1 MPRSSRILASSR
13 NRLHAQSVSS
23 KPAAGASATLKMV
36 GLTMG
41 SGDSDGDDVEARAL
55 GRIAA
60 N

>member
-1 MPRSSRILASSR
+1 LE
-13 NRLHAQSVSS
+13 
-23 KPAAGASATLKMV
+23 MV

-41 SGDSDGDDVEARAL
+41 SGDSDGDDVEVQAL